1 MGKQELIEFRIE
13 RQIRA
18 PKWKVFSGL
27 LRMSEFEK
35 FMPNVKESKLL
46 EAHNGTNKT
55 KTG

>member
-1 MGKQELIEFRIE
+1 VGKQELIEFRIE